1 MGHDFRS
8 YIAMGGI
15 AAIAIVALVLGV
27 SDGLVGQA
35 FTALAGLG
43 GASVAIKAMRARND

>member
-15 AAIAIVALVLGV
+15 AAIAIVALFLGV

-35 FTALAGLG
+35 FSALAGLG
-43 GASVAIKAMRARND
+43 GASVAIKAMWASDS

>member
-1 MGHDFRS
+1 MSHDFRS

-15 AAIAIVALVLGV
+15 AAIAVTGLLLGV
-27 SDGLVGQA
+27 EDGLIGQA

-43 GASVAIKAMRARND
+43 GASVAIRALRKE